1 LEGTKV
7 NPEGA
12 VFRPELIELMMLVLE
27 DATATLPESKRTSAI
42 KAEMA
47 VNILARAAKG
57 ERDPEVLKMR
67 ALLTVVDVSH
77 YSHDISPER
86 RVV

>member
-1 LEGTKV
+1 LEGANV
-7 NPEGA
+7 NPKGA
-12 VFRPELIELMMLVLE
+12 VFPPELIELMQSVLE
-27 DATATLPESKRTSAI
+27 DATATLAESKRTSVI

-47 VNILARAAKG
+47 SNILACAAKG
-57 ERDPEVLKMR
+57 ERNPEVLKMR

-86 RVV
+86 RAV

>member
-1 LEGTKV
+1 M
-7 NPEGA
+7 NPKGA
-12 VFRPELIELMMLVLE
+12 VFPPELIELMQSVLE
-27 DATATLPESKRTSAI
+27 DATATLAESKRTSVI

-47 VNILARAAKG
+47 SNILACAAKG
-57 ERDPEVLKMR
+57 ERNPEVLKMR

-86 RVV
+86 RAV

>member
-1 LEGTKV
+1 MEGTNV
-7 NPEGA
+7 NPKGA
-12 VFRPELIELMMLVLE
+12 VFQPDLIELMQAVLD
-27 DATATLPESKRTSAI
+27 DATATLPQSKRTSAI

-47 VNILARAAKG
+47 SNILAGAAKG
-57 ERDPEVLKMR
+57 ERNPVALKVR

-86 RVV
+86 RAV